1 MLRGKKIVVGV
12 TGSIAAYKALLLVR
26 LLVKSGAEV
35 KVIMTDAACEFV
47 APLSFSTLSG
57 HNVLTGL
64 VTKNTWTNH
73 VELGRWADV
82 MIIAP
87 TSCNTIAKM
96 SSGVCDNLL
105 MAVYL
110 SATCPVFIAPAMDED
125 MWVHPATQRNLSTIK
140 GYGNNIIPVNH
151 GELASGLTGDGRM
164 AESEEIFERLISHF
178 SQHNKL
184 AGTKALI
191 TAGPTHEYIDPVR
204 FISNRSS
211 GQMGVR
217 LAEELTNRGAS
228 VTLILGPVQIDVP
241 GNIEVVPVETAAEM
255 YDAVIDRF
263 SDNKI
268 IIMAAA
274 VADYSAGTV
283 SIEKIKKE
291 DENFS
296 LPLIKTKDI
305 LSKVGELKSD
315 SQILVGFALETNN
328 EKQYAL
334 EKLRRK
340 NADYI
345 VLNSLNDAGAGFGYE
360 TNKITIFEKSG
371 KEFSFPLKT
380 KKEVAKDIVNV
391 ITQKEK

>member
-1 MLRGKKIVVGV
+1 MLRGKKIIVGV

-57 HNVLTGL
+57 NDVLTGL
-64 VTKNTWTNH
+64 VTKNTWANH
-73 VELGRWADV
+73 VALGRWADV

-87 TSCNTIAKM
+87 TSCNTIARM
-96 SSGVCDNLL
+96 SSGICDNLL

-110 SATCPVFIAPAMDED
+110 SSVCPVFIAPAMDED
-125 MWVHPATQRNLSTIK
+125 MWMHPATQRNLSTIK
-140 GYGNNIIPVNH
+140 DYGNYIIAVNH
-151 GELASGLTGDGRM
+151 GELASGLTGEGRM
-164 AESEEIFERLISHF
+164 AEPEEIFKILVSYFNR
-178 SQHNKL
+178 HNEL
-184 AGTKALI
+184 AGTKALV
-191 TAGPTHEYIDPVR
+191 TAGPTYEYIDPVR

-211 GQMGVR
+211 GQMGIR
-217 LAEELTNRGAS
+217 IAEELANRGAS
-228 VTLILGPVQIDVP
+228 VTLILGPVQMEVP

-255 YDAVIDRF
+255 YDAVMSRF
-263 SDNKI
+263 ADNSI

-274 VADYSAGTV
+274 VADYSAVKV
-283 SIEKIKKE
+283 SDEKIKKE
-291 DENFS
+291 EESFS
-296 LPLIKTKDI
+296 LPLIKTNDI
-305 LSKVGELKSD
+305 LSKVGELKSE
-315 SQILVGFALETNN
+315 SQTLVGFALETHN

-380 KKEVAKDIVNV
+380 KREVAKDIVNV
-391 ITQKEK
+391 ILQKEK